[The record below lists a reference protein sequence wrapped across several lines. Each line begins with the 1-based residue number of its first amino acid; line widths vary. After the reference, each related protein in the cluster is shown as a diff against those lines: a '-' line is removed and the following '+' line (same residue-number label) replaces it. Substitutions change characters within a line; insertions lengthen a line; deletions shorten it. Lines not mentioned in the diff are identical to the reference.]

1 MSLFSQTSASASSSP
16 ASLPA
21 SPAANRV
28 SSTPER
34 HVWQARGHT
43 ALGYG
48 ALAVLVLGLGA
59 WSTLTTIQGA
69 VVGSGTVEVET
80 NRQVVQHQAGG
91 IVQDLLVKEGD
102 VVQPGQVLLRMDE
115 KLDQSELTIIENQL
129 FSLLGNAGR
138 LTAEQD
144 GKSEISFDPELVERA
159 KTDSHVREIIEGQ
172 RNLLQARQENRDKQV
187 GQLQERKHQTAQQI
201 EGLNAKLNALRQ
213 QRQLISEELA
223 VQQKLLRD
231 GLTQTSKVMTL
242 QRSEVEADG
251 EIASSMASIAESR
264 AKIAE
269 IEIAILNVSGELR
282 EQSITDL
289 RNAEAQIA
297 ELRQKRVSSLE
308 TLGRT
313 EVTAPTGGVV
323 FGLTVHALRT
333 VVKAAEPILYI
344 IPQNVGLVITTNLP
358 PNEIDQ
364 VHVGQKADLVFAAFD
379 RRQTPDIHGTVIEVS
394 ADVFNDEKTGNS
406 FYKAKIRP
414 DEQEIARLG
423 DVQVLPGMPVE
434 TFIQTTERSPF
445 TYLTKPLASYFNK
458 AFRER

>member
-1 MSLFSQTSASASSSP
+1 MSLISEPSATFQP
-16 ASLPA
+16 PN
-21 SPAANRV
+21 AANPLPPSRI
-28 SSTPER
+28 
-34 HVWQARGHT
+34 WQTRSHIAVG
-43 ALGYG
+43 LGTV
-48 ALAVLVLGLGA
+48 AVLVLGLGA
-59 WSTLTTIQGA
+59 WSTLTTIKGA

-80 NRQVVQHQAGG
+80 NRQVVQHQTGG
-91 IVQDLLVKEGD
+91 IVQELLVKEGD

-115 KLDQSELTIIENQL
+115 KLDQSELAIIENQL

-138 LTAEQD
+138 LLAEQN
-144 GKSEISFDPELVERA
+144 GKSEIEFDPELIERA
-159 KTDSHVREIIEGQ
+159 KSDAHVRAIMDGQ

-187 GQLQERKHQTAQQI
+187 GQLQERKRQTAQQI
-201 EGLNAKLNALRQ
+201 EGLNAKLAALTQ
-213 QRQLISEELA
+213 QRKLIGEELA
-223 VQQKLLRD
+223 VQQKLLQD

-242 QRSEVEADG
+242 QRSAVEADG
-251 EIASSMASIAESR
+251 EIATTQSSIAEAR

-269 IEIAILNVSGELR
+269 IEIAILNVSGQLR
-282 EQSITDL
+282 EQAITDL

-344 IPQNVGLVITTNLP
+344 IPQDVGLVITTNLP

-414 DEQEIARLG
+414 DKDEIAKLG
-423 DVQVLPGMPVE
+423 DNKVLPGMPVE
-434 TFIQTTERSPF
+434 TFIQTSERSPF
-445 TYLTKPLASYFNK
+445 AYLTKPLAGYFAK

>member
-1 MSLFSQTSASASSSP
+1 MLVGF
-16 ASLPA
+16 
-21 SPAANRV
+21 
-28 SSTPER
+28 
-34 HVWQARGHT
+34 
-43 ALGYG
+43 G
-48 ALAVLVLGLGA
+48 ALSVLVLGLGA
-59 WSTLTTIQGA
+59 WSTLTTIKGA

-91 IVQDLLVKEGD
+91 IVQELLVKEGD

-115 KLDQSELTIIENQL
+115 KLDQSELAIIENQL

-138 LTAEQD
+138 LLAEQN
-144 GKSEISFDPELVERA
+144 GKSEIDFDPELTERA
-159 KTDSHVREIIEGQ
+159 KTDPHVRAIMEGQ

-201 EGLNAKLNALRQ
+201 EGLNAKLAALTQ
-213 QRQLISEELA
+213 QRQLIGEELA
-223 VQQKLLRD
+223 VQQKLLKD

-242 QRSEVEADG
+242 QRSAVEADG
-251 EIASSMASIAESR
+251 EIATTQSSIAEAR

-269 IEIAILNVSGELR
+269 IEIAILNVSGQLR
-282 EQSITDL
+282 EQAITDL

-344 IPQNVGLVITTNLP
+344 IPQDVGLVITTNLP

-364 VHVGQKADLVFAAFD
+364 VHVGQPADLVFAAFD

-414 DEQEIARLG
+414 DKDEIAKLG
-423 DVQVLPGMPVE
+423 DIKVLPGMPVE
-434 TFIQTTERSPF
+434 TFIQTAERSPF
-445 TYLTKPLASYFNK
+445 AYLTKPLAGYFAK